1 MNNRKNK
8 NISKPWKTVLF
19 ITILLTLSSSFMV
32 EANNNETEIL
42 QLTYRFDTPI
52 SSTIEIDGDF
62 YNRITLPECY
72 TASNSGEPNLP
83 SKGAFI
89 LLPPNSKDTNIEV
102 IGNTKI
108 KLGETFDI
116 DPIGQ
121 SIPINNAKY
130 SEKLIKNKEIYE
142 KNDLFPGRLFTKIGI
157 QSFRGFNILVLLL
170 HPVQYNP
177 VSGELFYYQD
187 LSVIVETTLDSPND
201 LFRGLNEDKLEVM
214 KKVDNPQTAELY
226 FPSNHQE
233 PIFFDSYDLM
243 ILTTDSL
250 KSSFVPLKDAHES
263 KGQSTVIKTLTDV
276 GSSNTEDIRD
286 YIRDAYTNWGV
297 NYVLLGGDADVVT
310 ARILWVEGMDENTT
324 LYDTYMPSDLY
335 YSCLDGPYNYDGDNK
350 WGEPEDGE
358 GGGDVDLYAD
368 VYVGRACV
376 DDASDVNN
384 FVTKTVAY
392 INKDPEDEYLQRV
405 CMAGEYMGDHGIAT
419 WGGNYLDQFK
429 DTCTDDGYTTIGFP
443 TDEYNIIELYDRD
456 WQYND
461 WPKQEIMNVIDDGV
475 HIINHLGHSSYE
487 YAMKMY
493 YEDCYDL
500 SNTDFCFI
508 YSQGCMAG
516 GFDVDYVDCIAEHF
530 TVKTDTG
537 AFAVIMNARYGWFWS
552 HSTDGDSQRFHREY
566 WDAVFG
572 EGIPEMGR
580 ANSDSKE
587 DNLPIIGRSC
597 IRWVYYEANLFGDPS
612 LRFYEY
618 ENNPPNTPNINGPL
632 NGKVGI
638 EYEYCIDTAVDPDG
652 NSVYVY
658 WEWGDSEYNDWDGPY
673 ASGEEICASHTWDEE
688 GTYVIRAK
696 LRDEFGAESDWGEL
710 SVTMP
715 RNKFVY
721 KSFLNFLQNYPTIL
735 QIFKLIMQRL

>member
-1 MNNRKNK
+1 MIKREIKNRSN
-8 NISKPWKTVLF
+8 PWKTVLF
-19 ITILLTLSSSFMV
+19 ITFLLILSSSFIV
-32 EANNNETEIL
+32 EGNTDDTEIV
-42 QLTYRFDTPI
+42 QVTYNFDNPKI
-52 SSTIEIDGDF
+52 STVEIYGDF
-62 YNRITLPECY
+62 YDRITIQDCY
-72 TASNSGEPNLP
+72 TASNSGEPNIP
-83 SKGAFI
+83 SKGANI
-89 LLPPNSKDTNIEV
+89 LLPPSSKVANIEV
-102 IGNTKI
+102 IGNKMI

-116 DPIGQ
+116 EPTPKA
-121 SIPINNAKY
+121 IPISNLKI
-130 SEKLIKNKEIYE
+130 SEKIVKNKEIYE
-142 KNDLFPGRLFTKIGI
+142 NDELFPGRLFTKVAV
-157 QSFRGFNILVLLL
+157 QSFRGYDILVLLL

-187 LSVIVETTLDSPND
+187 ISVIVHTTLDTPNS

-226 FPSNHQE
+226 FSSTHHE
-233 PIFFDSYDLM
+233 PNFFDSYNLM

-250 KSSFVPLKDAHES
+250 KTSFEPLKDAHEA

-286 YIRDAYTNWGV
+286 YIKDAYLNWGV

-324 LYDTYMPSDLY
+324 HYETYMPSDLY

-358 GGGDVDLYAD
+358 GGGEVDLYAD
-368 VYVGRACV
+368 VHVGRACV

-392 INKDPEDEYLQRV
+392 INKDPEDEYLQRI
-405 CMAGEYMGDHGIAT
+405 CLAGEYMGDYGIAT

-429 DTCTDDGYTTIGFP
+429 DTCTDDGYTTIGIP
-443 TDEYNIIELYDRD
+443 TNEYDIIELYDRD
-456 WQYND
+456 WDYND
-461 WPKQEIMNVIDDGV
+461 WPKQEIMDVIDNGV
-475 HIINHLGHSSYE
+475 HMIHHLGHSSYE

-493 YEDCYDL
+493 YEDCYGL

-516 GFDVDYVDCIAEHF
+516 GFDYNYADCIAEHS

-552 HSTDGDSQRFHREY
+552 YSTDGDSQRFHREY
-566 WDAVFG
+566 LDAVYG
-572 EGIPEMGR
+572 EGIPEIGR

-618 ENNPPNTPNINGPL
+618 ENNPPNTPNIEGPP

-638 EYEYCIDTAVDPDG
+638 EYEYCLETVVEPDG
-652 NSVYVY
+652 DSVYVY
-658 WEWGDSEYNDWDGPY
+658 WEWGDGEYNDWDGPY
-673 ASGEEICASHTWDEE
+673 DQGEEICASHTWDEE
-688 GTYVIRAK
+688 GTYVIKAK
-696 LRDEFGAESDWGEL
+696 LKDEFGAESDWGEL
-710 SVTMP
+710 QVTIP
-715 RNKFVY
+715 RNKNLY
-721 KSFLNFLQNYPTIL
+721 KSYLNFFQFYPNLL
-735 QIFKLIMQRL
+735 QIFKLIMQS

>member
-1 MNNRKNK
+1 MKNNT
-8 NISKPWKTVLF
+8 ISKPWKTVIL
-19 ITILLTLSSSFMV
+19 ITILLFLSSSFIV
-32 EANNNETEIL
+32 EANNDGTEIL
-42 QLTYRFDTPI
+42 QVTYDFDNPI
-52 SSTIEIDGDF
+52 ITTIEINGCF
-62 YNRITLPECY
+62 YDRITIQDCY

-83 SKGAFI
+83 SKGANI
-89 LLPPNSKDTNIEV
+89 LLPPSSKVANIEL
-102 IGNTKI
+102 IGNNI
-108 KLGETFDI
+108 VKLGETLDI
-116 DPIGQ
+116 DPIPNT
-121 SIPINNAKY
+121 IPINNVKIT
-130 SEKLIKNKEIYE
+130 EKLVKNKEIYE
-142 KNDLFPGRLFTKIGI
+142 NDELFPGRLFTKVGV
-157 QSFRGFNILVLLL
+157 QSFRGFDILVLLL

-187 LSVIVETTLDSPND
+187 LNVIVHTTLDTPNN

-226 FPSNHQE
+226 FSSTHHEQH
-233 PIFFDSYDLM
+233 FFDSYDLM

-250 KSSFVPLKDAHES
+250 KSSFEPLKDAHES

-286 YIRDAYTNWGV
+286 FIRDAYMNWGV

-324 LYDTYMPSDLY
+324 HYETYMPSDLY
-335 YSCLDGPYNYDGDNK
+335 YSCLDGPYNYDGDNQ

-358 GGGDVDLYAD
+358 GGGEVDLYAD
-368 VYVGRACV
+368 VHVGRACV
-376 DDASDVNN
+376 DDTSDVNN

-392 INKDPEDEYLQRV
+392 INKDPEDEYLERI
-405 CMAGEYMGDHGIAT
+405 CLAGEYMGDHGIAT

-429 DTCTDDGYTTIGFP
+429 DTCSDDGYTTIGIP
-443 TDEYNIIELYDRD
+443 TDEFDVIKLYDRD
-456 WQYND
+456 WEYND
-461 WPKQEIMNVIDDGV
+461 WPKQEIMDVIDNGV
-475 HIINHLGHSSYE
+475 HMIHHLGHSSYE
-487 YAMKMY
+487 YALKMH
-493 YEDCYDL
+493 YEDCYAL

-516 GFDVDYVDCIAEHF
+516 GFDDDYVDCIAEHF

-566 WDAVFG
+566 LDAVFG
-572 EGIPEMGR
+572 EGIPEIGR

-618 ENNPPNTPNINGPL
+618 ENNPPITPNINGPP
-632 NGKVGI
+632 NGKVGV
-638 EYEYCIDTAVDPDG
+638 EYEYCIDPFVDPDG
-652 NSVYVY
+652 DSVYVY
-658 WEWGDSEYNDWDGPY
+658 WEWGDGEYNDWDGPY
-673 ASGEEICASHTWDEE
+673 NSGEEICASHTWDEE

-710 SVTMP
+710 QVTMP
-715 RNKFVY
+715 RNKNLY
-721 KSFLNFLQNYPTIL
+721 KSFLNFFQFYPDIL
-735 QIFKLIMQRL
+735 QTFKRILQRL